1 MIWEISTLIASIALL
16 ILVAFLIPAIL
27 QVRRTIKKME
37 DLSEKLD
44 RDLPDILVNVREIS
58 ANLSAI
64 LQTGRYQAESLGE
77 ALDQVRGAMGDIVGF
92 QRRVKRE
99 IESPLLRTVDFIS
112 AASRAVQTF
121 LVVFLSHK
129 RAKRKH

>member
-16 ILVAFLIPAIL
+16 ILVAFLIPTIL

-99 IESPLLRTVDFIS
+99 IESPLLRTVDLIS

>member
-16 ILVAFLIPAIL
+16 ILVAFLIPTIL

-77 ALDQVRGAMGDIVGF
+77 AFDQVRGAMGDIVGF

-99 IESPLLRTVDFIS
+99 IESPLLRTVDLIS

>member
-16 ILVAFLIPAIL
+16 ILIAFLIPTIL
-27 QVRRTIKKME
+27 QVRRTVKKME

-44 RDLPDILVNVREIS
+44 RDLPDILVNVHKIS

-64 LQTGRYQAESLGE
+64 LETGRYQVESLGE
-77 ALDQVRGAMGDIVGF
+77 TLDQVRGAIEDIIGF

-99 IESPLLRTVDFIS
+99 IESPLLRAVNFIS

-121 LVVFLSHK
+121 LLVFLSHK
-129 RAKRKH
+129 PTKHK